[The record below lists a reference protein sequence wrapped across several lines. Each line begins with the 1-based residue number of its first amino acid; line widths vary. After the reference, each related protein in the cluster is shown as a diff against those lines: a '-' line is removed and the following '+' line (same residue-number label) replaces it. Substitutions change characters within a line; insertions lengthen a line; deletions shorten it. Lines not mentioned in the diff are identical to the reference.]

1 MKFPVSTST
10 VAQRHRPEPAGGR
23 LRLRGLLLA
32 ATLLPGALAQGE
44 QTIEETFVQPA
55 PRPDKSAAA
64 AESAPRE
71 TVTEELIRLL
81 AERFALAPEDADRL
95 IRRLRDE
102 QAAAA
107 SKADTSVAAAAA
119 AQPPVADPKGRVR
132 VVYIPETEKKR
143 LRAEVRDEVL
153 ATARAENWAQPFT
166 LPAWVKSMQLDG
178 DLRLRQEFDFLDPSN
193 SPQFINFQA
202 VNTGSP
208 LNTNPPVGQPLGFPV
223 YNTTED
229 RQQPRYRARIGL
241 LANVSEVFSAGLRF
255 TTGNTGN
262 PVSTNQTLGTG
273 LNKSSFVIDRAWMNY
288 RPDASLSLWG
298 GRMPNPWL
306 STELV
311 WDEDLGFD
319 GIALQHTRPW
329 GDALVQHSTLGVFS
343 LENTEFN
350 YPSTSL
356 QKGNSRD
363 KWLLGAQSGL
373 EWQFSDD
380 LSVRAA
386 LAFYEFEDVEGE
398 LSSPCYAPTTAISCD
413 SDGSRPLFMQRG
425 NTLFALRDLV
435 VLAPTDPTYQ
445 YFGLAS
451 EFRVVDLTARI
462 DRRLHDGEHL
472 VIDADLAYNLGYD
485 AGDVRARIPVNN
497 FGPCPSDDPGCAPP
511 FDGGNTAFM
520 LNVLWGVPKISE
532 RGQWN
537 LFFGYRRLESDA
549 LVDAFT
555 DSDFHLGGTNAK
567 GYHLG
572 GAYGIAHNA
581 WLSARWLS
589 ATEVTGA
596 PMAIDVLFLDLNA
609 RF

>member
-1 MKFPVSTST
+1 MKHPFPAMPACAPEASSTAR
-10 VAQRHRPEPAGGR
+10 VRAPLARCIALAVLP
-23 LRLRGLLLA
+23 LLA
-32 ATLLPGALAQGE
+32 LGAPARAESTLS
-44 QTIEETFVQPA
+44 ETFV
-55 PRPDKSAAA
+55 RPGANAAA
-64 AESAPRE
+64 GSATAAQE

-102 QAAAA
+102 QAASAA
-107 SKADTSVAAAAA
+107 KADTSVAAAAR

-132 VVYIPETEKKR
+132 VVYIPESEKKR

-153 ATARAENWAQPFT
+153 ATAREENWAQPFS

-178 DLRLRQEFDFLDPSN
+178 DVRLRQEFDYLDPSN

-202 VNTGSP
+202 VNAGSP
-208 LNTNPPVGQPLGFPV
+208 LNTNPPVGQPLSFPV
-223 YNTTED
+223 YNSTED
-229 RQQPRYRARIGL
+229 RQQPRYRARLGL
-241 LANVSEVFSAGLRF
+241 LANVSDSFSVGFRF
-255 TTGNTGN
+255 STGNATN
-262 PVSTNQTLGTG
+262 PVSTNQTLGNSF
-273 LNKSSFVIDRAWMNY
+273 NKQSFVIDRAYMNY
-288 RPDASLSLWG
+288 RPDESLSLWG

-319 GIALQHTRPW
+319 GIALQHKRPW
-329 GDALVQHSTLGVFS
+329 RESLVQHTTLGVFS

-363 KWLLGAQSGL
+363 KWLLGAQTGV
-373 EWQFSDD
+373 EWQFSDT
-380 LSVRAA
+380 LSVRSA
-386 LAFYEFEDVEGE
+386 LAFYDFVDVEGE
-398 LSSPCYAPTTAISCD
+398 LSSPCYAPATTVSCD

-425 NTLFALRDLV
+425 NTLFGLRDLV

-451 EFRVVDLTARI
+451 EFRVLDLTTRI
-462 DRRLHDGEHL
+462 DRRLRNGQHL
-472 VIDADLAYNLGYD
+472 IVDADLAYNFGYD
-485 AGDVRARIPVNN
+485 EGDVRKLVPVNN
-497 FGPCPSDDPGCAPP
+497 FGPCPAADPGCSPP
-511 FDGGNTAFM
+511 FDGGNRAFL
-520 LNVLWGVPKISE
+520 LNVLWGVPKIAE

-537 LFFGYRRLESDA
+537 VFAGYRRLESDA

-596 PMAIDVLFLDLNA
+596 PLAIDVLFLDLNA